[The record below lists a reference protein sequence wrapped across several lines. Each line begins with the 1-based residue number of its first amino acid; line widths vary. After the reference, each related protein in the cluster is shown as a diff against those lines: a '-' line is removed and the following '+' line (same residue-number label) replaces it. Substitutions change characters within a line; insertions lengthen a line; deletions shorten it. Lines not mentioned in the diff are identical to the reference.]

1 MSSMKKTFSEAVKPK
16 TRNSNLAPNSSPTM
30 EVTQDMSA
38 IQSMILAANKTT
50 DSIASLKEYHLQR
63 EALHDN
69 RFHDSQQTQQ
79 SFLDSQKSVQNMMSD
94 VMESLDDMHH
104 HIEAVENRYSPIESN
119 SKTFSS
125 VALASPSQIS

>member
-16 TRNSNLAPNSSPTM
+16 TRNSNLAPNSSPI
-30 EVTQDMSA
+30 EVTQDMST
-38 IQSMILAANKTT
+38 ILQSMILVANKTT
-50 DSIASLKEYHLQR
+50 DSIPSLKEDHLQK

-79 SFLDSQKSVQNMMSD
+79 LFLDSQKSVQNMMSD
-94 VMESLDDMHH
+94 MMENLDDMHH
-104 HIEAVENRYSPIESN
+104 HIEAVENRYPPIESN